1 MAIRDLRELRL
12 LDAEAGEEAVFLK
25 GRPPMGEFLGFVRH
39 QSLGGSAVDLTALS
53 DEWRAANDHVQQL
66 ELSEAGLADDPSIE
80 DLPDTLD
87 SKRAEFVSNP
97 VVKQSFAVVPFDV
110 RLVEIDR
117 LVVFQKV
124 INLDHV
130 RRIKTRLGPSPSQAE
145 LFDACL
151 PLGNDGTS
159 VVGHQIAN
167 NAWVFVSPSNDLRV
181 LDTTV
186 LHPDQVLEHTWSG
199 FPASIV
205 GFAIG
210 FGVNALSAIQVG
222 RRLVLNNGSHR
233 AYALREMGI
242 SKVPCLIQRV
252 SRRDELEVVAN
263 EQLVKNADYFLTAPR
278 PPLLKD
284 YFDNDLR
291 TIVRVPKRAR
301 QLKLVVASESLDTPL
316 A

>member
-1 MAIRDLRELRL
+1 MAVRHLGDLRL
-12 LDAEAGEEAVFLK
+12 LEGESGEEAVFLK

-39 QSLGGSAVDLTALS
+39 HSIGGDAVDLSALS
-53 DEWRAANDHVQQL
+53 NEWRVANDHVQRL

-80 DLPDTLD
+80 DLPDSLD
-87 SKRAEFVSNP
+87 SKRADFVSNP
-97 VVKQSFAVVPFDV
+97 VVKQAFAVVPFDI
-110 RLVEIDR
+110 RLVEVDR

-130 RRIKTRLGPSPSQAE
+130 RRIKARLGPSPSQHK

-151 PLGNDGTS
+151 PLENDGTP

-181 LDTTV
+181 LDATM
-186 LHPDQVLEHTWSG
+186 LQPNQILDHTWSG

-205 GFAIG
+205 AFAIG
-210 FGVNALSAIQVG
+210 FGANALSAIQVG

-233 AYALREMGI
+233 AYAMREMGI
-242 SKVPCLIQRV
+242 SRVPCLIQRV

-278 PPLLKD
+278 PPMLKD
-284 YFDNDLR
+284 YFDDNLR
-291 TIVRVPKRAR
+291 TIVRVPKGAR
-301 QLKLVVASESLDTPL
+301 QLKLVIAAEPLEIPVA
-316 A
+316 